1 MRPSILLKPLK
12 RRHAISI
19 SCRQFL
25 IGAPATTAGIILP
38 SFADKVL
45 SQLEDTGIPL
55 LEVPKTQ
62 NQLFY
67 ALYMDEYYLIT
78 DAAAGPDF
86 DLPPPTSWRKYFE
99 FNQTEITDKLIE
111 EYDLSAS
118 DLGGEAD
125 AYMVGEQWEY
135 LRSPYAQA
143 YVKLHELETQ
153 LGPKITGDGG
163 DLRHIT
169 FNDFTN
175 PGSSARLAEVPCAV
189 GLSCLQHR
197 LNAINSGIKIEMAP
211 DNMY

>member
-1 MRPSILLKPLK
+1 
-12 RRHAISI
+12 
-19 SCRQFL
+19 
-25 IGAPATTAGIILP
+25 
-38 SFADKVL
+38 
-45 SQLEDTGIPL
+45 
-55 LEVPKTQ
+55 
-62 NQLFY
+62 
-67 ALYMDEYYLIT
+67 MDEYYLIT

-86 DLPPPTSWRKYFE
+86 DLPPPPSWRKYFE

-143 YVKLHELETQ
+143 YVKLRNLEDQ
-153 LGPKITGDGG
+153 LGPEITGDDDGE
-163 DLRHIT
+163 LRHIT

-175 PGSSARLAEVPCAV
+175 PSSIARVAEVPCAV

-197 LNAINSGIKIEMAP
+197 LNAINAGIRIELAP
-211 DNMY
+211 EDMY